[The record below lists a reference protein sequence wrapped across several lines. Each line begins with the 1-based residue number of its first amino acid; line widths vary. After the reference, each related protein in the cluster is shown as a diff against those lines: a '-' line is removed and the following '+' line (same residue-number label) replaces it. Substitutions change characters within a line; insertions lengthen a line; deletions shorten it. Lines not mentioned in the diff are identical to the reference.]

1 MSIEIRSGYPCPHL
15 VMEERVALGDDKRS
29 IPIRA
34 PVAVASTARL
44 MVNDSHFVPAAGLYS
59 QAMLIGAFAGPYNI
73 QRCTDTLGP
82 QGNVLRIQTSVDT
95 TDIAL
100 PVGTRV
106 QAADVLAAI
115 RNSSSKV
122 AVGLTEFN
130 SLVLVDAEKVGTK
143 SVVRVSRPDGGPESI
158 GAAAALG
165 FTFQRGARGSTVYPP
180 WQLHTRQ
187 DVFPTAMEVG
197 RFPVKAR
204 YPRFTAPLKGN
215 PTFKATY
222 VSFPERCPRCQGT
235 YVENDYRFDKAGDV
249 VTIDNE
255 NLLYQA
261 CLKMLLTELKSNPY
275 HPAYG
280 SDIMKMIGMKRSG
293 AAAVLIQEAVTV
305 ALEKVQNIQT
315 TQRNFQTVSD
325 RERLYAVQAVNVTSP
340 GVDPTAFNVE
350 VVVTNA
356 SMQRIPVSIAY
367 SVPGAVALAGSTGAS
382 LGAQPTN
389 FGPQYRN
396 LVGE

>member
-1 MSIEIRSGYPCPHL
+1 MT
-15 VMEERVALGDDKRS
+15 LGEDKMS

-34 PVAVASTARL
+34 PVAVAATARL
-44 MVNDSHFVPAAGLYS
+44 LVNDSHWVPSSGLYS
-59 QAMLIGAFAGPYNI
+59 QAILIGAFAGPYNI
-73 QRCTDTLGP
+73 QKCTDTLGP
-82 QGNVLRIQTSVDT
+82 QGNVIRIQTSVDT
-95 TDIAL
+95 TDVTL
-100 PVGTRV
+100 PVGSRV
-106 QAADVLAAI
+106 SAAAVIAAI
-115 RNSSSKV
+115 QDSTSKV

-130 SLVLVDAEKVGTK
+130 ALAFVDVNKVGTQ
-143 SVVRVSRPDGGPESI
+143 SVVRVSRADGGPESI
-158 GAAAALG
+158 GVVNALG
-165 FTFQRGARGSTVYPP
+165 FTSQRGARGSTVYPP

-187 DVFPTAMEVG
+187 DVLPTTMEVG

-204 YPRFTAPLKGN
+204 YPRFTTPLRGN

-261 CLKMLLTELKSNPY
+261 CLKILLTDLKSNPY

-280 SDIMKMIGMKRSG
+280 SDILKMIGRKRSG
-293 AAAVLIQEAVTV
+293 AATVLIQEAVNV
-305 ALEKVQNIQT
+305 ALTKIINIQT
-315 TQRNFQTVSD
+315 AQRNFQTVTD
-325 RERLYAVQAVNVTSP
+325 RERLYSIQAVNVTSP
-340 GVDPTAFNVE
+340 GSDPTAFNVE

-356 SMQRIPVSIAY
+356 SMQRIPVTIAY
-367 SVPGAVALAGSTGAS
+367 SVPGAVALAGSTGES

-389 FGPQYRN
+389 FGAQYRN